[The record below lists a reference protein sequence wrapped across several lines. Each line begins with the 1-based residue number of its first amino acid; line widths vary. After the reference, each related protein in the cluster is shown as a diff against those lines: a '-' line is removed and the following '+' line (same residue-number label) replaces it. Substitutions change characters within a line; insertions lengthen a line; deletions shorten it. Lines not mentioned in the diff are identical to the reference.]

1 MTYIHCLCGVID
13 MSKEKDLVEMPC
25 VTISNDK
32 ECMTVHNYTNLKGK
46 IVLDKSEASLL
57 MIELWKFINAT

>member
-1 MTYIHCLCGVID
+1 MDKKNI
-13 MSKEKDLVEMPC
+13 VEMPC

-32 ECMTVHNYTNLKGK
+32 ESMTIHNYVNLKGK
-46 IVLDKSEASLL
+46 IVLDKSEATLL

>member
-1 MTYIHCLCGVID
+1 MENDKKI
-13 MSKEKDLVEMPC
+13 VEMPC

-32 ECMTVHNYTNLKGK
+32 ETMTVHNYVTLKGK

-57 MIELWKFINAT
+57 LIELWKFINAT

>member
-1 MTYIHCLCGVID
+1 
-13 MSKEKDLVEMPC
+13 MSKEKDIIEMPC

-32 ECMTVHNYTNLKGK
+32 ECITVHNYTNLKGR
-46 IVLDKSEASLL
+46 IVLDKAEASLL